1 MTLCCHLSYEILYH
15 IDMKHFN
22 TTALILSMILGFFSV
37 SVQAQTPTP
46 KEAFEYSEMAKNRTY
61 VGGPEES
68 NLKLLPDSY
77 FSKNKKTT
85 STEETSEG
93 F

>member
-1 MTLCCHLSYEILYH
+1 
-15 IDMKHFN
+15 MKYFN
-22 TTALILSMILGFFSV
+22 TNLIIFSLILGFFS
-37 SVQAQTPTP
+37 SSAQAQTAAP

-68 NLKLLPDSY
+68 NLKLLPESY
-77 FSKNKKTT
+77 FQKNKKTT
-85 STEETSEG
+85 TTEETSEG

>member
-1 MTLCCHLSYEILYH
+1 
-15 IDMKHFN
+15 MKYFN
-22 TTALILSMILGFFSV
+22 GTFTILSVILCFLSFSA
-37 SVQAQTPTP
+37 QAQTPAP

-68 NLKLLPDSY
+68 NLKLLPGSH
-77 FSKNKKTT
+77 FQKNKKTT

>member
-1 MTLCCHLSYEILYH
+1 
-15 IDMKHFN
+15 MKYFN
-22 TTALILSMILGFFSV
+22 TTALILTMILGFLS
-37 SVQAQTPTP
+37 STAEAQTPPPP

-68 NLKLLPDSY
+68 NLKLLPESH
-77 FSKNKKTT
+77 FQKNKKATT
-85 STEETSEG
+85 TEETSEG

>member
-1 MTLCCHLSYEILYH
+1 MEQY
-15 IDMKHFN
+15 K
-22 TTALILSMILGFFSV
+22 LISMNFFKIKITIV
-37 SVQAQTPTP
+37 SVVLAFISFSAQAQTSAPVPTP

-61 VGGPEES
+61 IGGPEES
-68 NLKLLPDSY
+68 NLKLLPESH
-77 FSKNKKTT
+77 FQKNKKTT

>member
-1 MTLCCHLSYEILYH
+1 
-15 IDMKHFN
+15 MKYFN
-22 TTALILSMILGFFSV
+22 TTAFILSLILGFFSV
-37 SVQAQTPTP
+37 SVQAQTPAP
-46 KEAFEYSEMAKNRTY
+46 KEPFEFSEMAKNRTY

-68 NLKLLPDSY
+68 NLKLLPESY
-77 FSKNKKTT
+77 FQKNKKTT